1 LLLPCSCTGCLEA
14 PKGEFTSRD
23 CPAKPVNRCTPSA
36 KPKSCLPKILFLKEA
51 YWDAPAQ
58 KLLWQSTYTLS
69 VPKDDSDTTKPTL
82 DKSQSATVTQH
93 DAVWVSFTGAALSGV
108 GQVTISDAKLDVNVA
123 KDGKSISV
131 LIPKWATKDAASID
145 LTFVDKQGSQIGT
158 SRVTVNANPSGG
170 KK

>member
-1 LLLPCSCTGCLEA
+1 M
-14 PKGEFTSRD
+14 
-23 CPAKPVNRCTPSA
+23 
-36 KPKSCLPKILFLKEA
+36 
-51 YWDAPAQ
+51 
-58 KLLWQSTYTLS
+58 
-69 VPKDDSDTTKPTL
+69 
-82 DKSQSATVTQH
+82 TQH